1 MGSAVRKINSHH
13 VNNFL
18 RLFVLLFDQ
27 ILILTC
33 VILIC
38 RHAHKSTVM
47 DIKWNQNGNWVATA
61 SRDHLIKLYDIR
73 NLNNDMQTFRGH
85 KKETS
90 VVAWHPQHEGLMCS
104 GGSDGS
110 ILFWHVGWVNKFLS
124 WFADGSLLV
133 MIFRNFLKCFIEL
146 QKKWLLL
153 IKLMTV

>member
-1 MGSAVRKINSHH
+1 MGSSVWEVNSHH
-13 VNNFL
+13 VNI
-18 RLFVLLFDQ
+18 FVLLYYFYSTIFCGLTLHMHVI
-27 ILILTC
+27 ILC
-33 VILIC
+33 S
-38 RHAHKSTVM
+38 HAHKSTVM

-110 ILFWHVGWVNKFLS
+110 ILFWHVG
-124 WFADGSLLV
+124 
-133 MIFRNFLKCFIEL
+133 
-146 QKKWLLL
+146 
-153 IKLMTV
+153 